1 MYKISKAGL
10 HNVMI
15 GTNTGYS
22 IGDIGLSYSLTSLT
36 SRSSFRTY
44 ETIILKYLPPNPLR
58 NWTFKILMG
67 FPYCHAQLSVAWGL
81 EGIG

>member
-22 IGDIGLSYSLTSLT
+22 IGDIGLSYSLASLT
-36 SRSSFRTY
+36 SRPSLRTY
-44 ETIILKYLPPNPLR
+44 KTIILGYLPPNPLR
-58 NWTFKILMG
+58 IEQLKSQWPSHIIILS
-67 FPYCHAQLSVAWGL
+67 CQLHEAW
-81 EGIG
+81 